1 MRAILPCLLL
11 PPLLWPLPAH
21 AMNWE
26 GHDDW
31 MTDMEPAVVYEESAP
46 HAVPLKPDGCPARRV
61 NDQDEPNHNPYEQ
74 IPLARH
80 ACPNPRAVPGLER

>member
-1 MRAILPCLLL
+1 MRALLPCLLL

-31 MTDMEPAVVYEESAP
+31 MTDMEPAVVYEEAAP
-46 HAVPLKPDGCPARRV
+46 HAVPRKAGGCAARPE
-61 NDQDEPNHNPYEQ
+61 NDQDDADHNPYEQ

-80 ACPNPRAVPGLER
+80 ACPDPRPAPDPDR